1 MKSKKT
7 GARGDESPVS
17 LIERIDTMRDPALL
31 YHYLAVVSRIERLL
45 TESKS
50 AVLPLYETT
59 VINY

>member
-1 MKSKKT
+1 
-7 GARGDESPVS
+7 
-17 LIERIDTMRDPALL
+17 MRDPSLL

-59 VINY
+59 ISAIQAFTDKL